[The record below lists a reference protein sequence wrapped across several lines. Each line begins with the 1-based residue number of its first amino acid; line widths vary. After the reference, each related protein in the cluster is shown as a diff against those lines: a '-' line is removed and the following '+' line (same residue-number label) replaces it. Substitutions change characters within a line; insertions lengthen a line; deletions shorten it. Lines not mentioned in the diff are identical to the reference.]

1 MRTRREHLYVCSCA
15 RGIQN
20 GAQLHSSRERL
31 GVRRL
36 RAAFTF
42 AIKTLAC
49 LWLTTTAFAQMRFVA
64 MDLVID
70 PQGEPL
76 AAYQVEI
83 KASANAKIVGVEGGE
98 HPEFRKAPYYDPKG
112 IQHER
117 LIVAAF
123 STADASKLPN
133 RPTRVLTVHLECE
146 GELKLQTILKV
157 AGDARGQKIKAKASL
172 IEGNRR

>member
-1 MRTRREHLYVCSCA
+1 MRTLAYILAFWVTTLVAS
-15 RGIQN
+15 
-20 GAQLHSSRERL
+20 AQ
-31 GVRRL
+31 
-36 RAAFTF
+36 T
-42 AIKTLAC
+42 
-49 LWLTTTAFAQMRFVA
+49 RFVA

-70 PQGEPL
+70 PQGEAL

-83 KASANAKIVGVEGGE
+83 RASGNLKIVGVEGGE

-133 RPTRVLTVHLECE
+133 RSTRVLTVHLECE
-146 GELKLQTILKV
+146 GEPKLETILKV
-157 AGDARGQKIKAKASL
+157 AGDPRGQKIYAKAEL
-172 IEGNRR
+172 TQRNP

>member
-1 MRTRREHLYVCSCA
+1 MVAS
-15 RGIQN
+15 
-20 GAQLHSSRERL
+20 AQ
-31 GVRRL
+31 
-36 RAAFTF
+36 T
-42 AIKTLAC
+42 
-49 LWLTTTAFAQMRFVA
+49 RFVA

-70 PQGEPL
+70 PQGEAL

-83 KASANAKIVGVEGGE
+83 RASGNVKIVGVEGGE

-123 STADASKLPN
+123 STADPSKLPN

-146 GELKLQTILKV
+146 GEPKLETILKA
-157 AGDARGQKIKAKASL
+157 AGDARGQRINAKAEL
-172 IEGNRR
+172 TQRNP

>member
-1 MRTRREHLYVCSCA
+1 MKKRSKSSL
-15 RGIQN
+15 
-20 GAQLHSSRERL
+20 LDSSRKRL

-36 RAAFTF
+36 GAALDLV
-42 AIKTLAC
+42 AKTCGFLLT
-49 LWLTTTAFAQMRFVA
+49 LWLMITAASAQTRFVA
-64 MDLVID
+64 MDLIID
-70 PQGEPL
+70 PEGEPL

-83 KASANAKIVGVEGGE
+83 GASSNVKIVGVEGGE

-123 STADASKLPN
+123 STADAGKLPN
-133 RPTRVLTVHLECE
+133 TPTRVLTIHIECE
-146 GELKLQTILKV
+146 GEPKLETNLKV
-157 AGDARGQKIKAKASL
+157 AANARGQKIIAKAVL

>member
-1 MRTRREHLYVCSCA
+1 MKSLAH
-15 RGIQN
+15 I
-20 GAQLHSSRERL
+20 
-31 GVRRL
+31 
-36 RAAFTF
+36 F
-42 AIKTLAC
+42 ALFFATIVAS
-49 LWLTTTAFAQMRFVA
+49 AQMRFVA

-83 KASANAKIVGVEGGE
+83 TAMNGAKIVGVEGGE

-123 STADASKLPN
+123 STADAGKLPN
-133 RPTRVLTVHLECE
+133 TPTRVLTIHIECE
-146 GELKLQTILKV
+146 GEPKLETNLKV
-157 AGDARGQKIKAKASL
+157 AANARGQKIIAKAVL

>member
-1 MRTRREHLYVCSCA
+1 MKCLAYILAFWFAAIAAS
-15 RGIQN
+15 
-20 GAQLHSSRERL
+20 AQ
-31 GVRRL
+31 
-36 RAAFTF
+36 T
-42 AIKTLAC
+42 
-49 LWLTTTAFAQMRFVA
+49 RFVA

-70 PQGEPL
+70 PQGEGL

-83 KASANAKIVGVEGGE
+83 KASAGVKIVGVEGGE
-98 HPEFRKAPYYDPKG
+98 HPEFRQAPYYDPKG

-146 GELKLQTILKV
+146 GEPKFETILKV
-157 AGDARGQKIKAKASL
+157 AGDVRGQKIYAKAEL
-172 IEGNRR
+172 TQTKQP